1 MPPKMKANPR
11 KQELSEALS
20 RATTTSGTIAGIL
33 SPVSAAMTAKAWV
46 GGSSGDFESGLTDQ
60 VPNAKK
66 GGTAT
71 VDEIQHA
78 YDACPA
84 EIEDHSGQGPS

>member
-1 MPPKMKANPR
+1 MPPKMQANPR

-20 RATTTSGTIAGIL
+20 QATTSSGTIGAIL

-46 GGSSGDFESGLTDQ
+46 GGSSRDFESGLTRQ
-60 VPNAKK
+60 IPNARK

-71 VDEIQHA
+71 VDEIQAA
-78 YDACPA
+78 YDHCPA
-84 EIEDHSGQGPS
+84 EIVDPSQDPS

>member
-1 MPPKMKANPR
+1 MKANPR

-20 RATTTSGTIAGIL
+20 RARSTSGTIPGIL
-33 SPVSAAMTAKAWV
+33 EPAAAAMTAKAWV
-46 GGSSGDFESGLTDQ
+46 GGSSGDFEGGLTEQ
-60 VPNAKK
+60 IPGAKK

-78 YDACPA
+78 YDLCPA
-84 EIEDHSGQGPS
+84 EVPDPSADGS